1 MKKLR
6 LRYLGDPVLRRKARQ
21 LDKITPQTL
30 ETIEAMWDLMYDSEG
45 IGLAAPQVGLS
56 QRIIVADTRERGEKY
71 ALVNPKIVW
80 ENKERTVLSEGCL
93 SIPGVKGDVL
103 RPSKVRVEGLTPEG
117 KKIQIEGTDLLA
129 KVFQHEIDHLNGV
142 LFIDLLSSDELERLK
157 PDLAQFEVHAK
168 A

>member
-6 LRYLGDPVLRRKARQ
+6 LRYLGDPVLRRKARR
-21 LDKITPQTL
+21 LDKITPQTR
-30 ETIEAMWDLMYDSEG
+30 ETVEGMWEVMYESEG

-56 QRIIVADTRERGEKY
+56 QRIIIVDTRERGEKY
-71 ALVNPKIVW
+71 AVVNPKVVW

-103 RPSKVRVEGLTPEG
+103 RPSKVRVEGLSLEG
-117 KKIQIEGTDLLA
+117 KKVEIEAKELLA
-129 KVFQHEIDHLNGV
+129 KVFQHEIDHLDGV

-157 PDLAQFEVHAK
+157 PELAQFEVHAK